1 METILE
7 VRSVCKSF
15 GGVQA
20 LKGVDFTLRP
30 GEVHA
35 LVGENGA
42 GKSTLIK
49 IISGALL
56 PDRGDILYMGQPVRI
71 DSPRRAQD
79 MGISTVYQEPL
90 VYGELSVLEN
100 IFLGREIRTS
110 WGNIDWRREEDQ
122 AKSLFSSLGLP
133 YHFLREPMGELSVGL
148 QQLVLIAKAL
158 VYEAKV
164 IIFDEPTAILTEHET
179 ERLFDIIRRLRNQ
192 GVGIIYISHRLEEIF
207 RIADRVTV
215 MRDGEVKGVFPVSA
229 VDRAKIVEL
238 MAGKLLVE
246 EVARKR
252 FRGDTPILS
261 VQGLTKKPRYF
272 DVSFDVFPGEIL
284 GFFGLVGSGRTDVA
298 QTIFGLFH
306 PDGGQ
311 IFFDGRKVGFGS
323 PEEAMRVGIAYLPED
338 RKAQGLFSIQS
349 VAYNISIT
357 ILRELLRRFGVVDAR
372 KEKGIAE
379 KQVRE
384 LSIKTPN
391 LRTRIYSLSG
401 GNQQKVVLA
410 KWLSVTPKLL
420 ILDEPTRG
428 IDVASKS
435 EIHNLIAQ
443 LADRGLAVM
452 MISSELPEI
461 LKMSDRV
468 IVMHEGKITGMFE
481 GLEKTA
487 ENIIRAATG
496 ERMAVSGGVSV

>member
-1 METILE
+1 MEYILE
-7 VRSVCKSF
+7 CRSIFKSF

-49 IISGALL
+49 IVSGALL
-56 PDRGDILYMGQPVRI
+56 PDRGEIRYAGQPVHI
-71 DSPRRAQD
+71 ESPRKAQE

-90 VYGELSVLEN
+90 VYSELSVLEN

-110 WGNIDWRREEDQ
+110 WGNIDWKREEEE
-122 AKSLFSSLGLP
+122 ARRLFSSLGLP
-133 YHFLREPMGELSVGL
+133 HHFLREPMGELSVGL

-179 ERLFDIIRRLRNQ
+179 ERLFGIIRKLRDR

-215 MRDGEVKGVFPVSA
+215 MRDGEVKGEFPVGG

-238 MAGKLLVE
+238 MAGKLLIE
-246 EVARKR
+246 EIAREVSR
-252 FRGDTPILS
+252 REHPILS
-261 VQGLTKKPRYF
+261 VQELTKRPRFF
-272 DVSFDVFPGEIL
+272 DISFDVFPGEIL

-298 QTIFGLFH
+298 QTIFGLFR
-306 PDGGQ
+306 PDSGR
-311 IFFDGRKVGFGS
+311 IVFDGREVVFES
-323 PEEAMRVGIAYLPED
+323 PEEAMRHGIAYLPED
-338 RKAQGLFSIQS
+338 RKVQGLFPIQS

-357 ILRELLRRFGVVDAR
+357 VLKEMLKRLGIVDVRRE
-372 KEKGIAE
+372 KEVAE
-379 KQVRE
+379 RHVQE
-384 LSIKTPN
+384 LNIKTPN
-391 LRTRIYSLSG
+391 LRTKVYSLSG

-435 EIHNLIAQ
+435 EIHNLIAH
-443 LADRGLAVM
+443 LADRGLAIM

-468 IVMHEGKITGMFE
+468 LVMHEGKITGIFE
-481 GLEKTA
+481 GPEKTA
-487 ENIIRAATG
+487 GNVIRAATG
-496 ERMAVSGGVSV
+496 ERMAVSGGVGA